1 MKQTVLVIGGAGYI
15 GSHTAYLLSQQ
26 YTVIVL
32 DTLVHGQSF
41 THPWATFIH
50 GDYGDRVL
58 LEQLFSRYQITYVM
72 HFAAYI
78 EVGQSVTE
86 PLRFYH
92 NNVANTITLL
102 HTMRTHNCTTLI
114 FSSSCA
120 VYGTPHYIP
129 IDEQHPRTPIS
140 PYGHTK
146 LMVEQILHD
155 CATAYGLQYVALR
168 YFNAAGGLPAQ
179 KLYEQHTPETHL
191 IPLLIR
197 ACYERTPFALFGAD
211 YPTADGS
218 CIRDFLHVLDI
229 AQAHIHAIEYL
240 AKGNESTAFNLGT
253 GQGISVRQ
261 MIQTVEKIIG
271 SPIMVIEKN
280 RRAGDPACLVADA
293 SKAYSLLAWH
303 PQRSKVDTLIDSAIA
318 THLIRDEKQL
328 QSATVPC

>member
-1 MKQTVLVIGGAGYI
+1 
-15 GSHTAYLLSQQ
+15 
-26 YTVIVL
+26 
-32 DTLVHGQSF
+32 
-41 THPWATFIH
+41 
-50 GDYGDRVL
+50 
-58 LEQLFSRYQITYVM
+58 
-72 HFAAYI
+72 
-78 EVGQSVTE
+78 
-86 PLRFYH
+86 
-92 NNVANTITLL
+92 
-102 HTMRTHNCTTLI
+102 MRTHNCTTLI